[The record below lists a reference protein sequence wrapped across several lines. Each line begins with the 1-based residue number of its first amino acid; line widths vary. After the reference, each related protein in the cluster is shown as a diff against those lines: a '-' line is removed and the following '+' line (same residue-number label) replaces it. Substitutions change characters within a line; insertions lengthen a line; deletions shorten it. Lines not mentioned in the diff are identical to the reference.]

1 MRSFPSASRPLSAR
15 PSRAWLAAV
24 LIASIAMYGAT
35 APDARA
41 DEEDKLR
48 QEQRQVQNDID
59 HAEHELEH
67 ASKEVARATHR
78 LEKAQ
83 AELHAARAALVR
95 VRKQLDRA
103 RALAERLKKEL
114 AAAERR
120 LDQAAEELRLARE
133 EVAEQTRA
141 VKDTV
146 LGMATDGNPALE
158 LVSSYLD
165 SGSVEEILVNEV
177 AGDMVVGREHQALE
191 ALEAAEEALQD
202 RKEEIEAA
210 RDLVERKKVQAQEN
224 LQRVK
229 TLVAQARDTK
239 ARVDVLV
246 TKSKRARQAALR
258 ARANDRD
265 ALRRLEEREA
275 RIRDELSQLNGGGN
289 FQGDANGFLHAPV
302 AGPVTSPFGYRTH
315 PIYGYWGLHDGTD
328 FGAACGAQ
336 LWAGAA
342 GTVVNT
348 YFDEVYGNR
357 LYLYVGR
364 VNGNNITLVYNHLSS
379 YNVGEGARVGRGDVV
394 GYVGSTGWSTGCHLH
409 FTVLR
414 NGNPVDP
421 MGYL

>member
-1 MRSFPSASRPLSAR
+1 MRSFPSAAR
-15 PSRAWLAAV
+15 AVPVRRSRAWLAAV
-24 LIASIAMYGAT
+24 LVSSVAWYGVAT
-35 APDARA
+35 PDARA
-41 DEEDKLR
+41 DDEDDLR

-78 LEKAQ
+78 LEEAQ
-83 AELHAARAALVR
+83 AELSAARAALTR
-95 VRKQLDRA
+95 VRNQLVKA
-103 RALAERLKKEL
+103 RALAVRLKKEL

-120 LDQAAEELRLARE
+120 LDEAAEDLRLARE

-177 AGDMVVGREHQALE
+177 AGDMVVGRENQALE

-224 LQRVK
+224 LEHVK

-246 TKSKRARQAALR
+246 TKSKSARQAALR
-258 ARANDRD
+258 ARAHDRD
-265 ALRRLEEREA
+265 ALKRLEEREA
-275 RIRDELSQLNGGGN
+275 RIRDELNQLDGGGN
-289 FQGDANGFLHAPV
+289 FQGNPNGFLHVPV
-302 AGPVTSPFGYRTH
+302 AGPVTSPFGYRRH

-357 LYLYVGR
+357 LYLYIGR

-379 YNVGEGARVGRGDVV
+379 YNVSEGARVGRGDVV
-394 GYVGSTGWSTGCHLH
+394 GYVGTTGWSTGCHLH

-421 MGYL
+421 MGYM